1 MVKFFMKKFLSKGPE
16 GNRTSIGQLAGV
28 LGFLS
33 NAILFIGK
41 FAIGVMAHSV
51 SIMADAINSLTDT
64 ISSVLTLVGFK
75 IAAKPADKEHP
86 YGHERFE
93 YISGFLISLI
103 MTFVGWQFLQASF
116 GKILQP
122 EKVKLNWLV
131 FVVLLLSIAIKVW
144 QSRMYQSLA
153 RSIQSKT
160 LQATSQ
166 DSLNDV
172 LTTVAVLLSAIVE
185 WFTGW
190 RVDGY
195 VGFLIALYIIYSGI
209 KMVMEFIAE
218 LLGQRPNE
226 EELEQMNA
234 LLGEY
239 PEILGYHDL
248 LVHNYGPQKRFAS
261 VHIEVDDRW
270 SLNQAHEV
278 INQIEKDFLEQ
289 LDVSLVCHIDPVA
302 VQDADFQEKRRTIEA
317 IVANVDERLRMH
329 DFRVIS
335 PESISFDLVVP
346 KTVQL
351 SDQELADTIRL
362 KIHQRYGNQKI
373 EITFDHN
380 YLLPE

>member
-1 MVKFFMKKFLSKGPE
+1 MLKFFMKRFLSQGPE
-16 GNRTSIGQLAGV
+16 GKRTSIGQLAGV

-33 NAILFIGK
+33 NGVLFCGK
-41 FAIGVMAHSV
+41 FAIGVMASSV

-64 ISSVLTLVGFK
+64 ISSLLTLVGFK

-116 GKILQP
+116 EKILQP
-122 EKVKLNWLV
+122 EKVKLNWIV

-144 QSRMYQSLA
+144 QSRMYHTLA
-153 RSIQSKT
+153 KSIQSKT

-172 LTTVAVLLSAIVE
+172 LTTVAVLISAIVE

-218 LLGQRPNE
+218 LLGQRPTE
-226 EELEQMNA
+226 EELDNMNQ
-234 LLGEY
+234 LLGEF

-270 SLNQAHEV
+270 TLNQAHEV
-278 INQIEKDFLEQ
+278 INQIEKAFREQ
-289 LDVSLVCHIDPVA
+289 LDVNLVCHIDPVA
-302 VQDADFQEKRRTIEA
+302 VQDAAFQEKRSGVEA

-329 DFRVIS
+329 DFRILS
-335 PESISFDLVVP
+335 DQGLSFDLVVP
-346 KTVQL
+346 KSVQL

-362 KIHQRYGNQKI
+362 KIHQRYGHQTI

>member
-1 MVKFFMKKFLSKGPE
+1 MVKFFMNKFLSKNSE

-41 FAIGVMAHSV
+41 FAIGIMASSV

-103 MTFVGWQFLQASF
+103 MVFVGWQFLQASF
-116 GKILQP
+116 EKILQP
-122 EKVKLNWLV
+122 EKVNLNWIV
-131 FVVLLLSIAIKVW
+131 FVILFLSIVIKVW
-144 QSRMYQSLA
+144 QSRMYNSLA

-172 LTTVAVLLSAIVE
+172 LTTVAVLVSAIVE
-185 WFTGW
+185 WITGW

-195 VGFLIALYIIYSGI
+195 VGFLIALYIIYSGV

-226 EELEQMNA
+226 EELEKMNG
-234 LLGEY
+234 LLSEF

-302 VQDADFQEKRRTIEA
+302 VQDTAFQEKRRTVES

-329 DFRVIS
+329 DFRI
-335 PESISFDLVVP
+335 EGTNSISFDLVVP
-346 KTVQL
+346 KAVKL
-351 SDQELADTIRL
+351 SDQELADTLCL
-362 KIHQRYGNQKI
+362 KIRQRYGEQRI
-373 EITFDHN
+373 AITFDHN

>member
-226 EELEQMNA
+226 EELEQINA

-302 VQDADFQEKRRTIEA
+302 VQNADFQEKHRTIEA